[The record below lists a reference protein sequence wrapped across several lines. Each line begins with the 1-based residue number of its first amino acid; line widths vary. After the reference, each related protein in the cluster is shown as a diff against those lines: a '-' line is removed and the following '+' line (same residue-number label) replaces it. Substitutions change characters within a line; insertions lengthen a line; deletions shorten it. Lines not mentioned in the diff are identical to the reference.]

1 METIT
6 SAQKHLAGRGNG
18 KERYLV
24 WNTSL
29 KTAISTP
36 GIPAYE
42 GGAQACRSHAAMHLG
57 TVHHTAAAAATPEK
71 LILV

>member
-6 SAQKHLAGRGNG
+6 AAQKHLASRGNG

-29 KTAISTP
+29 KTAIATP
-36 GIPAYE
+36 GRLCLRKHVHKGTYGLLISPLAIP
-42 GGAQACRSHAAMHLG
+42 
-57 TVHHTAAAAATPEK
+57 V
-71 LILV
+71 LIQQPASQTLSS